1 MLCDTREETCDI
13 MDVFTAP
20 SGKVV
25 YTNSWEFIDH
35 LNKVFEE
42 DGFRGLWFTLRF
54 IVGDGTDSNAKRVI
68 LADCGEFYNDQRS

>member
-1 MLCDTREETCDI
+1 MSNDTREENCGI

-25 YTNSWEFIDH
+25 YVDSWEFIDH

-42 DGFRGLWFTLRF
+42 EGFRGLWFALRF
-54 IVGDGTDSNAKRVI
+54 IVGDGTSSNVKRVI
-68 LADCGEFYNDQRS
+68 LADGGEFYNE